1 MLLHI
6 PHATA
11 CVQGQFPEMLKGLRG
26 LHNSDLERPDGW
38 FPLFRDEY
46 DRDGAGAFADSA
58 NRASHKLAISRS
70 ARDGDT
76 HRALR
81 TFWNLQ

>member
-1 MLLHI
+1 
-6 PHATA
+6 
-11 CVQGQFPEMLKGLRG
+11 MLKGLRG

-58 NRASHKLAISRS
+58 NRASHKLAITRS